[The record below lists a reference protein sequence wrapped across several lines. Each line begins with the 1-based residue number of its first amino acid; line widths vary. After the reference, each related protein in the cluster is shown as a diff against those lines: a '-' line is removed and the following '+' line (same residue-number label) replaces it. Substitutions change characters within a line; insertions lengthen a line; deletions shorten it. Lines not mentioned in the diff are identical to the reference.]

1 MEAVSSLAESQARYA
16 AQANVIAIQNTV
28 ESEKRTADLVAQQ
41 AQQVQPAESSDS
53 TSSNPPHLGQAVDTY
68 A

>member
-16 AQANVIAIQNTV
+16 AQASVIAIQNTV
-28 ESEKRTADLVAQQ
+28 ESEKQAADLAAQQ
-41 AQQVQPAESSDS
+41 TRQVQPAEPSDGA
-53 TSSNPPHLGQAVDTY
+53 SSNPPHLGQAVDTY